1 MKGTKASVRERM
13 SNFKCSIKNIAT
25 MLIEREL
32 ERLRIWWKYR
42 FDFRMIFALG
52 SVESLLVRNLVLA
65 EQSPREQSGSEQRDR
80 LI

>member
-1 MKGTKASVRERM
+1 
-13 SNFKCSIKNIAT
+13 

-42 FDFRMIFALG
+42 FDFRMISALG